1 MINTVIFDMDGVI
14 FDTERLAH
22 RCWLE
27 VARQN
32 GIKDMDKIYPSIIG
46 CNRSRAAET
55 LLNYYGEKFSRGKF
69 FTRHQADF

>member
-32 GIKDMDKIYPSIIG
+32 GIKDMDKIYRPS
-46 CNRSRAAET
+46 SVATAAV
-55 LLNYYGEKFSRGKF
+55 LRKLY
-69 FTRHQADF
+69 